1 MHAVLEET
9 PDRHQ
14 WTFQDLRVTQL
25 LVDPGS
31 FRIQAWHLSAQIELR
46 LGVPF
51 AFRDLDGRSRVVDP
65 EAPEQVAP
73 LLTLVGRSVDAAMIS
88 RSGALAIRFGD
99 GSTIDIEPHDQF
111 EAWEI
116 QGTGELAEVN
126 YLCGVGGGSP
136 WG

>member
-9 PDRHQ
+9 PDEHQ

-31 FRIQAWHLSAQIELR
+31 VRIQAWHLSGQIELR

-51 AFRDLDGRSRVVDP
+51 AFRDLDGGSRAVDP
-65 EAPEQVAP
+65 EAPEQLAP
-73 LLTLVGRSVDAAMIS
+73 LLTLVGRSVDAATIS
-88 RSGALAIRFGD
+88 RWGTLGIRFGD
-99 GSTIDIEPHDQF
+99 GSAIDIEPHDQF

-116 QGTGELAEVN
+116 QGTGELAAVN